1 MRKHQIEE
9 QMTEFN
15 STDDIYFNSLS
26 TRIPQIF
33 SFIDPQDYTIKF
45 INKVE
50 EGYEK
55 AAVIGQSIFNYI
67 LPEHKELYLN
77 TIEEVKKTGETKKID
92 VGFLS
97 YQTPKGITWCQT
109 SISSVV
115 DDAKVLRSILVL
127 SEDITESKLLEIE
140 NNNQSERIK
149 AIINNTIDIICS
161 IDLDYN
167 LIEFNATL
175 AKIIKTGFN
184 VDVKRGM
191 AILDYMHPDK
201 HKRQKEIYAHVLAGE
216 TKYDIDQYT
225 LTTGEEIYIESSY
238 HPIFNVEEQITG
250 ISIFSKNIT
259 ERIKS
264 EQKIKIAL
272 KEKEV
277 LLAEIHHR
285 IKNNLAMVSSL
296 LQLKELNI
304 QNEEA
309 KEALNS
315 SRKRI
320 KTTALIHE
328 LLYRNESFH
337 DISFKDFVAE
347 LFDLLKTNDSILL
360 EYTGDDVS
368 FNLTT
373 ALPLGLMLNE
383 LMLNSFKYTYN
394 DDQSGKTEII
404 VSKEKEALTI
414 NYCDCRGS
422 FPTEIDFINSQTTG
436 LTLIHTF
443 AEQLN
448 GSIELIQNSPPHYL
462 IQISLS

>member
-1 MRKHQIEE
+1 
-9 QMTEFN
+9 MTEFN

-26 TRIPQIF
+26 ARIPQIF
-33 SFIDPQDYTIKF
+33 SFIDPNDYSIKF

-50 EGYEK
+50 DGYLISD
-55 AAVIGQSIFNYI
+55 VIGQSIFNYI
-67 LPEHKELYLN
+67 LTEHQDIYLK

-97 YQTPKGITWCQT
+97 YQTPRGITWCQT
-109 SISSVV
+109 TISSVF
-115 DDAKVLRSILVL
+115 DTNQHLESLLIL

-140 NNNQSERIK
+140 NNNQSERLK

-161 IDLDYN
+161 IDIDYN

-175 AKIIKTGFN
+175 AKIVKNGFN
-184 VDVKRGM
+184 VDLERGM
-191 AILDYMHPDK
+191 AILNFMQPEK
-201 HKRQKEIYAHVLAGE
+201 HKRLVEIYEYVLTGE

-238 HPIFNVEEQITG
+238 HPIYNVEEQITG

-264 EQKIKIAL
+264 EQKIKVAL

-304 QNEEA
+304 SNEEA

-328 LLYRNESFH
+328 LLYRNETFH

-360 EYTGDDVS
+360 EYKGDDVS

-383 LMLNSFKYTYN
+383 LMLNSFKYTYSDN
-394 DDQSGKTEII
+394 QPGKTEVI
-404 VSKEKEALTI
+404 VSNNSEKLI
-414 NYCDCRGS
+414 IKYCDCRGS
-422 FPTEIDFINSQTTG
+422 FPKEIDFINSNSTG

-448 GSIELIQNSPPHYL
+448 GSIDLVQNTPPQYL

>member
-1 MRKHQIEE
+1 
-9 QMTEFN
+9 MTEFN

-26 TRIPQIF
+26 AQIPQIF
-33 SFIDPQDYTIKF
+33 SFIDPNDYSIKF

-50 EGYEK
+50 DGYLISD
-55 AAVIGQSIFNYI
+55 VIGQSIFNYI
-67 LPEHKELYLN
+67 LPEHKDLYLN

-109 SISSVV
+109 TISSVF
-115 DDAKVLRSILVL
+115 DTNQHLESLLIL

-140 NNNQSERIK
+140 NNNQSERLK

-161 IDLDYN
+161 IDIDYN

-175 AKIIKTGFN
+175 AKIVKNGFN
-184 VDVKRGM
+184 VDLERGM
-191 AILDYMHPDK
+191 AILNFMQPEK
-201 HKRQKEIYAHVLAGE
+201 HKRLVEIYEYVLTGE

-238 HPIFNVEEQITG
+238 HPIYNVEEQITG

-264 EQKIKIAL
+264 EQKIKVAL

-304 QNEEA
+304 SNEEA

-328 LLYRNESFH
+328 LLYRNETFH

-360 EYTGDDVS
+360 EYKGDDVS

-383 LMLNSFKYTYN
+383 LMLNSFKYTYSDN
-394 DDQSGKTEII
+394 QPGKTEVI
-404 VSKEKEALTI
+404 VSNNSEKLI
-414 NYCDCRGS
+414 IKYCDCRGS
-422 FPTEIDFINSQTTG
+422 FPKEIDFINSNSTG

-448 GSIELIQNSPPHYL
+448 GSIDLVQHTPPQYL